1 MVLQYRCWF
10 PFPWPELFCS
20 EREQHEEQEDYCCL
34 YRGED
39 KMGNLQ
45 RVHQASHNAQYV

>member
-20 EREQHEEQEDYCCL
+20 EREQHEEQEDYCL

-45 RVHQASHNAQYV
+45 HVHQASHNAQYV